1 MVKAEKKVGMF
12 RIGLVFVVSLCILA
26 VLSVLALRIGSV
38 SYTTAEILESIFDP
52 SSTIHTIIVN
62 LRLPRVLLA
71 AIVGMCLAA
80 AGTLLQAVMQNPL
93 ADPGIIGVSSG
104 ASVAATVV
112 FLVVPSWTSSLPVLA
127 FLGAAVACLII
138 YLMAWKRGVEPTR
151 IILAGTAVNAMLG
164 AVSSFLTLLNA
175 DNLQGVLSWM
185 NGSMAAVSW
194 ADVRQLGIYGGIG
207 LVLALLCIKPANAL
221 QLGDDM
227 AKNLGLRV
235 NGMRILLS
243 GVGAFLAAATVS
255 GVGMIGF
262 VGLVVPHITRLLVG
276 SNHRVMLPTGMVLGA
291 CVVLFADTL
300 GRTIAAPM
308 EIPLGIIMAILGGPF
323 FLFLLRRG
331 RKK

>member
-127 FLGAAVACLII
+127 FLGAAAACLII

-255 GVGMIGF
+255 VVGMIGF

-276 SNHRVMLPTGMVLGA
+276 SNHRVMLPPGMVLGA

>member
-127 FLGAAVACLII
+127 FLGAAAACLII

-227 AKNLGLRV
+227 A
-235 NGMRILLS
+235 
-243 GVGAFLAAATVS
+243 
-255 GVGMIGF
+255 
-262 VGLVVPHITRLLVG
+262 
-276 SNHRVMLPTGMVLGA
+276 
-291 CVVLFADTL
+291 
-300 GRTIAAPM
+300 
-308 EIPLGIIMAILGGPF
+308 ILGGPF

>member
-127 FLGAAVACLII
+127 FLGAAAACLII

-255 GVGMIGF
+255 VVGMIGF

-308 EIPLGIIMAILGGPF
+308 EIPLGIIMAIPVSYTHLTLPTN
-323 FLFLLRRG
+323 REV
-331 RKK
+331 

>member
-38 SYTTAEILESIFDP
+38 SYTPAEILESIFDP

-255 GVGMIGF
+255 VVGMIGF

>member
-80 AGTLLQAVMQNPL
+80 AETLLQAVMQNPL

-127 FLGAAVACLII
+127 FLGAAAACLII

-255 GVGMIGF
+255 VVGMIGF

>member
-127 FLGAAVACLII
+127 FLGAAAACLII

-255 GVGMIGF
+255 VVGMIGF

-291 CVVLFADTL
+291 CVVLFTDTL

>member
-127 FLGAAVACLII
+127 FLGAAAACLII

-255 GVGMIGF
+255 VVGMIGF

-276 SNHRVMLPTGMVLGA
+276 SNHQVMLPTGMVLGA

>member
-71 AIVGMCLAA
+71 AIVGMWLAA

-127 FLGAAVACLII
+127 FLGAAAACLII

-255 GVGMIGF
+255 VVGMIGF

>member
-112 FLVVPSWTSSLPVLA
+112 FLVVP
-127 FLGAAVACLII
+127 
-138 YLMAWKRGVEPTR
+138 
-151 IILAGTAVNAMLG
+151 
-164 AVSSFLTLLNA
+164 
-175 DNLQGVLSWM
+175 
-185 NGSMAAVSW
+185 
-194 ADVRQLGIYGGIG
+194 
-207 LVLALLCIKPANAL
+207 
-221 QLGDDM
+221 
-227 AKNLGLRV
+227 
-235 NGMRILLS
+235 
-243 GVGAFLAAATVS
+243 
-255 GVGMIGF
+255 
-262 VGLVVPHITRLLVG
+262 
-276 SNHRVMLPTGMVLGA
+276 
-291 CVVLFADTL
+291 
-300 GRTIAAPM
+300 
-308 EIPLGIIMAILGGPF
+308 
-323 FLFLLRRG
+323 
-331 RKK
+331 

>member
-38 SYTTAEILESIFDP
+38 SYTPAEILESILDP

-255 GVGMIGF
+255 VVGMIGF

>member
-80 AGTLLQAVMQNPL
+80 AGTLLLAVMLNPL

-255 GVGMIGF
+255 VVGMIGF

>member
-38 SYTTAEILESIFDP
+38 SYTTAEILESIFAP

-127 FLGAAVACLII
+127 FLGAAAACLII

-194 ADVRQLGIYGGIG
+194 ADVRQLGVYGGIG

-255 GVGMIGF
+255 VVGMIGF

>member
-255 GVGMIGF
+255 VVGMIGF

>member
-52 SSTIHTIIVN
+52 SSTIHTILVN

-127 FLGAAVACLII
+127 FLGAAAACLII

-255 GVGMIGF
+255 VVGMIGF

>member
-12 RIGLVFVVSLCILA
+12 RIGLVFVGSLCILA

-127 FLGAAVACLII
+127 FLGAAAACLII

-255 GVGMIGF
+255 VVGMIGF

>member
-127 FLGAAVACLII
+127 FLGAAAACLII

-255 GVGMIGF
+255 VVGMIGF

-276 SNHRVMLPTGMVLGA
+276 SNHRAMLPTGMVLGA

>member
-255 GVGMIGF
+255 VVGMIGF
-262 VGLVVPHITRLLVG
+262 VGRVVPHITRLLVG

>member
-12 RIGLVFVVSLCILA
+12 RIGLGVVVSLCILA

-127 FLGAAVACLII
+127 FLGAAAACLII

-255 GVGMIGF
+255 VVGMIGF

>member
-104 ASVAATVV
+104 ASVAVTVV

-127 FLGAAVACLII
+127 FLGAAAACLII

-255 GVGMIGF
+255 VVGMIGF

>member
-127 FLGAAVACLII
+127 FLGAAAACLTI

-255 GVGMIGF
+255 VVGMIGF

>member
-104 ASVAATVV
+104 ASMAATVV

-127 FLGAAVACLII
+127 FLGAAAACLII

-255 GVGMIGF
+255 VVGMIGF

>member
-127 FLGAAVACLII
+127 FLGTAVACLII

-255 GVGMIGF
+255 VVGMIGF

>member
-127 FLGAAVACLII
+127 VLGAAAACLII

-255 GVGMIGF
+255 VVGMIGF

>member
-38 SYTTAEILESIFDP
+38 SYTTAEILESIFDS

-127 FLGAAVACLII
+127 FLGAAAACLII

-255 GVGMIGF
+255 VVGMIGF

>member
-1 MVKAEKKVGMF
+1 MCI
-12 RIGLVFVVSLCILA
+12 RDRVSLCILA

-127 FLGAAVACLII
+127 FLGAAAACLII

-255 GVGMIGF
+255 VVGMIGF

>member
-1 MVKAEKKVGMF
+1 MGKGEKKVGMF
-12 RIGLVFVVSLCILA
+12 RIGLVFLVSLGILA
-26 VLSVLALRIGSV
+26 VLSVVALRIGSV
-38 SYTTAEILESIFDP
+38 SYSTSEILESIFDP

-62 LRLPRVLLA
+62 LRLPRVILA
-71 AIVGMCLAA
+71 IVVGMCLAA

-104 ASVAATVV
+104 ASVVATVV
-112 FLVVPSWTSSLPVLA
+112 FLMVPTWTSSLPLLA
-127 FLGAAVACLII
+127 FLGSAAACLMI

-151 IILAGTAVNAMLG
+151 IILAGTAINAMLG

-194 ADVRQLGIYGGIG
+194 SDVRLLGLYAGIG

-227 AKNLGLRV
+227 AKNLGMRV

-255 GVGMIGF
+255 VVGMIGF

-276 SNHRVMLPTGMVLGA
+276 SNHRVMMPTCMVIGA

-300 GRTIAAPM
+300 GRTIVAPM

>member
-1 MVKAEKKVGMF
+1 MF

-127 FLGAAVACLII
+127 FLGAAAACLII

-255 GVGMIGF
+255 VVGMIGF

>member
-127 FLGAAVACLII
+127 FLGAAAACLII

-255 GVGMIGF
+255 VVGMIGF

-323 FLFLLRRG
+323 FLFLLRIG

>member
-127 FLGAAVACLII
+127 FLGAAAACLII

-255 GVGMIGF
+255 VVGMIGF

-308 EIPLGIIMAILGGPF
+308 EIPFGIIMAILGGPF

>member
-194 ADVRQLGIYGGIG
+194 ADVRQLGIYGGSG
-207 LVLALLCIKPANAL
+207 RVLALLCIKPANAL

-255 GVGMIGF
+255 VVGMIGF

>member
-138 YLMAWKRGVEPTR
+138 YLMAWKSGGEPTR

-243 GVGAFLAAATVS
+243 GVGAFLAAATGSV
-255 GVGMIGF
+255 VGMIGL

>member
-1 MVKAEKKVGMF
+1 M
-12 RIGLVFVVSLCILA
+12 
-26 VLSVLALRIGSV
+26 
-38 SYTTAEILESIFDP
+38 
-52 SSTIHTIIVN
+52 
-62 LRLPRVLLA
+62 LLA

-127 FLGAAVACLII
+127 FLGAAAACLII

-194 ADVRQLGIYGGIG
+194 ADVRQLGISGGIG

-255 GVGMIGF
+255 VVGMIGF

>member
-26 VLSVLALRIGSV
+26 VLSVLALLIGSV

-127 FLGAAVACLII
+127 FLGAAAACLII

-255 GVGMIGF
+255 VVGMIGF

>member
-127 FLGAAVACLII
+127 FLGAAAACLII

-227 AKNLGLRV
+227 AKNIGLRV

-255 GVGMIGF
+255 VVGMIGF

-323 FLFLLRRG
+323 FLVLLRRG

>member
-127 FLGAAVACLII
+127 FLGAAAACLII

-175 DNLQGVLSWM
+175 DN
-185 NGSMAAVSW
+185 
-194 ADVRQLGIYGGIG
+194 VRQLGIYGGIG

-255 GVGMIGF
+255 VVGMIGF

>member
-127 FLGAAVACLII
+127 FLGAAAACLII

-255 GVGMIGF
+255 VVGMIGF

-308 EIPLGIIMAILGGPF
+308 EIQLGIIMAILGGPF

>member
-62 LRLPRVLLA
+62 LRVPRVLLA

-127 FLGAAVACLII
+127 FLGAAAACLII

-255 GVGMIGF
+255 VVGMIGF